1 MEKLEESE
9 VRKRKLIKLFLKQLL
24 MKNRYKK
31 KKISEKWNTRIHMN
45 SCN

>member
-1 MEKLEESE
+1 MRVYKRE

-24 MKNRYKK
+24 MENRYKK
-31 KKISEKWNTRIHMN
+31 KKVSEKWNTRIHMN